1 MGDLQCGCVDA
12 GVSRA
17 YVGKYVPEINRS
29 TRASFSFDRT
39 RPDPFLLLLLLR
51 KKKRWNFSLSRSRE
65 REREKNKRCILRPIF
80 SPPFSRLW
88 NIEVKN
94 SRESKMAF
102 RFRGRKG
109 EGRLVSRA
117 KVNRYWRR
125 IGIACEWILRKII
138 KRRRE
143 KGRSSVVKGLS

>member
-1 MGDLQCGCVDA
+1 M
-12 GVSRA
+12 
-17 YVGKYVPEINRS
+17 E
-29 TRASFSFDRT
+29 
-39 RPDPFLLLLLLR
+39 FLAQ
-51 KKKRWNFSLSRSRE
+51 SIQRE
-65 REREKNKRCILRPIF
+65 REKEKNKRCILRPIF

-102 RFRGRKG
+102 RFRGREG

-143 KGRSSVVKGLS
+143 GEVECR

>member
-1 MGDLQCGCVDA
+1 MPVFRSIERDPIRSFSFFFFEKKRD
-12 GVSRA
+12 GVSRS
-17 YVGKYVPEINRS
+17 VS
-29 TRASFSFDRT
+29 L
-39 RPDPFLLLLLLR
+39 DP
-51 KKKRWNFSLSRSRE
+51 E

-102 RFRGRKG
+102 RLRGREG

-117 KVNRYWRR
+117 KVNRYWRG

>member
-1 MGDLQCGCVDA
+1 M
-12 GVSRA
+12 
-17 YVGKYVPEINRS
+17 
-29 TRASFSFDRT
+29 
-39 RPDPFLLLLLLR
+39 
-51 KKKRWNFSLSRSRE
+51 
-65 REREKNKRCILRPIF
+65 
-80 SPPFSRLW
+80 
-88 NIEVKN
+88 KN